1 VLKLLIHSHQHVL
14 KIEQHIKTNRL
25 VTMGVGK
32 GILKILAK
40 KVSFEWEKT
49 NFATFGPPKKI
60 WKISLMPPP
69 GTNPSD
75 AHACARIIVYFETEI
90 KRTERNK
97 QFVMSESTKVTKNES
112 EKARSFMGVRR
123 YFSGEER
130 SKFCLSF

>member
-1 VLKLLIHSHQHVL
+1 
-14 KIEQHIKTNRL
+14 
-25 VTMGVGK
+25 MGVGK

-97 QFVMSESTKVTKNES
+97 QFVTSESTKVTK
-112 EKARSFMGVRR
+112 KLKRVRSLTILYQVPQTRPAHLL
-123 YFSGEER
+123 
-130 SKFCLSF
+130 CLQ